1 MTSSQQYTGCM
12 QTNTK
17 DTTSCHF
24 HLEKWQE
31 NGFHCHKIDQLSG
44 VYKTPA
50 NNHQFALLSIR
61 TVWSIPQRHNT
72 TPCKRSQLWEAGKLQ
87 QCCTVATHRSFVP
100 SHKRG
105 CWVPN
110 WCNCVRRPKFTILW
124 WHVGEVSVFN
134 KFFFLIVDTCLNCKD
149 TAQQS
154 CAMVPKWRFLHPVFS
169 ASRMQHISDMHSKF
183 ALRPHHVW
191 NSGSMVDIQSPTAE
205 IRRGRKRKKKDTTG
219 QKYNGLPYYIE
230 RP

>member
-50 NNHQFALLSIR
+50 NNHEFALLSIR

-87 QCCTVATHRSFVP
+87 QCCTVAIHRSFVP

-134 KFFFLIVDTCLNCKD
+134 KFFSDCRYMPQLQRFSSTKLCDGAEMAIF
-149 TAQQS
+149 AS
-154 CAMVPKWRFLHPVFS
+154 CIFTE
-169 ASRMQHISDMHSKF
+169 
-183 ALRPHHVW
+183 PHAAHFRH
-191 NSGSMVDIQSPTAE
+191 AF
-205 IRRGRKRKKKDTTG
+205 
-219 QKYNGLPYYIE
+219 
-230 RP
+230 